1 MAWIFFVEAKTGG
14 AKKFGKNQKIW
25 KKFEKYG
32 KIKEN
37 WKKIRKNNFE
47 ISEKLQKIL
56 KFLRNYKKF

>member
-47 ISEKLQKIL
+47 ISEKLQK
-56 KFLRNYKKF
+56 F